1 MKTCISQAA
10 WAHSSFFHPRHG
22 ISLRRRA
29 PPNVRDR
36 FAGHGRQANVWLLGE
51 GALPADD
58 AEILLSRH
66 CRNIC
71 LIASAA
77 VHVLPQV
84 FLGWTDHK
92 TERHRTHDADQR
104 SGRLDTPLS
113 KDRNALPRFHRAC
126 RSVLSYRIAGSA
138 SAKLGRYGRFSG
150 QYRRDG
156 ATGKLARDYP
166 EV

>member
-1 MKTCISQAA
+1 MRPLRTFCLKFFGLDRSQ
-10 WAHSSFFHPRHG
+10 
-22 ISLRRRA
+22 
-29 PPNVRDR
+29 N
-36 FAGHGRQANVWLLGE
+36 
-51 GALPADD
+51 
-58 AEILLSRH
+58 
-66 CRNIC
+66 
-71 LIASAA
+71 
-77 VHVLPQV
+77 
-84 FLGWTDHK
+84 
-92 TERHRTHDADQR
+92 RTHDADQR

-138 SAKLGRYGRFSG
+138 SANLGRYGRFSG

>member
-1 MKTCISQAA
+1 MQLGRTR
-10 WAHSSFFHPRHG
+10 HSSTLGTASPSVGGPHPMFATGSRRDMVDKRTCG
-22 ISLRRRA
+22 CWVRGRCQRTTLKFCFQGTVVKSANQKSL
-29 PPNVRDR
+29 
-36 FAGHGRQANVWLLGE
+36 
-51 GALPADD
+51 
-58 AEILLSRH
+58 
-66 CRNIC
+66 
-71 LIASAA
+71 ASAT
-77 VHVLPQV
+77 VHVLPRV
-84 FLGWTDHK
+84 FLAWTDHK

>member
-1 MKTCISQAA
+1 MQLGRTRHSSTLGTASPSVGGPHPMFATGSRRDMVDKRTCGCWVRGRCQRTTLKFCFQGTVVTSANQKACVRCRA
-10 WAHSSFFHPRHG
+10 RFASSFFG
-22 ISLRRRA
+22 L
-29 PPNVRDR
+29 DR
-36 FAGHGRQANVWLLGE
+36 SQN
-51 GALPADD
+51 
-58 AEILLSRH
+58 
-66 CRNIC
+66 
-71 LIASAA
+71 
-77 VHVLPQV
+77 
-84 FLGWTDHK
+84 
-92 TERHRTHDADQR
+92 RTHDADQH